1 VPVDPG
7 SKPIE
12 NELRMMI
19 ATKEQFVLDE
29 HGNRTGIVLSLERYR
44 ELLAAQEELE
54 AALALDAAKASDD
67 EAIPFDQANQEIEAN
82 RR

>member
-1 VPVDPG
+1 
-7 SKPIE
+7 
-12 NELRMMI
+12 MI

-29 HGNRTGIVLSLERYR
+29 HGNRTGVVLSLERYK

-54 AALALDAAKASDD
+54 AVLAFDAAKAGDD
-67 EAIPFDQANQEIEAN
+67 EAIPFDQAIREIEAI